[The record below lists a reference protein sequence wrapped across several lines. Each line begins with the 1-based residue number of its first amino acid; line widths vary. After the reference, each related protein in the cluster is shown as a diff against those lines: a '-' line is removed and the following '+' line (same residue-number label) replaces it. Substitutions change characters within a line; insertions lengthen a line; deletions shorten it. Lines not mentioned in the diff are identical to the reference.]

1 LVFVFAFEEE
11 KVFDIDFEFIF
22 GYISLSL
29 GDYFIQLKNI
39 FMRNAIPFGYT
50 RFGGRILV
58 KLNVKISIEQANS
71 LRTNY
76 PSVLS
81 MDNGRYGISLEGVIN
96 ANKLDTFIKDLA
108 ILKLDAKIER
118 LLIQKADLLDRSIT
132 NSDNLL
138 STNFDDV

>member
-1 LVFVFAFEEE
+1 
-11 KVFDIDFEFIF
+11 
-22 GYISLSL
+22 
-29 GDYFIQLKNI
+29 
-39 FMRNAIPFGYT
+39 MRNAIPFGYT
-50 RFGGRILV
+50 GFGGRILV
-58 KLNVKISIEQANS
+58 KLNVKISREQADS

-96 ANKLDTFIKDLA
+96 ANKLDAFIKDLA